1 MNPGSTLFPLIL
13 TQEGCLYRQ
22 YLESKF
28 VEKGCGMN
36 IAVEAIGIELQKRLT
51 QLGLGVSLL
60 SKPLVAKEFKEKSLT
75 TFTVKGL
82 QLRSYSCLVYRRDK
96 YIHGAMRAFLKLLQE
111 VFPDAKL
118 TSPGP

>member
-1 MNPGSTLFPLIL
+1 
-13 TQEGCLYRQ
+13 
-22 YLESKF
+22 
-28 VEKGCGMN
+28 MN

-60 SKPLVAKEFKEKSLT
+60 SKPLVARELRERSLT

-96 YIHGAMRAFLKLLQE
+96 YIHGAMGGFLSLLRETFGPAKESLSRAM
-111 VFPDAKL
+111 PPA
-118 TSPGP
+118 